1 MTAVFTLHEGDSPLL
16 ISIPHAGTQVPD
28 DIGVR
33 FTSHATPLADTD
45 WHVPVLYSFAAELG
59 ATLLIAQYSRYV
71 IDLNRPLD
79 GTPLYPG
86 KTETAL
92 CPIYTFDGEPLY
104 QADLEPTTNEI
115 EMRTEQYWRPY
126 HRELQLRLAALKERF
141 GYALLWDAHSIR
153 SRIPR
158 LFDGELPNL
167 NIGTADGQSCTPALA
182 QLLFKQASAS
192 PFSAV
197 LNGRFKGGF
206 ITRHYGRPEQQID
219 AVQLELTQKLY
230 MDERAPFELHAKD
243 AEQLSITLKKLIET
257 ALTFRSSR

>member
-1 MTAVFTLHEGDSPLL
+1 MIPLFTVHEGDSPLL
-16 ISIPHAGTQVPD
+16 ISIPHAGTAAPD
-28 DIGVR
+28 DIQAR
-33 FTSHATPLADTD
+33 FTAHAAPLADTD

-59 ATLLIAQYSRYV
+59 ATVLTAAYSRYV

-79 GTPLYPG
+79 GAPLYPG
-86 KTETAL
+86 KIETAL
-92 CPIYTFDGEPLY
+92 CPNYTFDGEPLY

-115 EMRTEQYWRPY
+115 EMRIEQYWRPY
-126 HRELQLRLAALKERF
+126 HRELQLRLAALKEQF

-167 NIGTADGQSCTPALA
+167 NLGTADGQSCTAALA
-182 QLLFKQASAS
+182 QALFKQAAAS

-206 ITRHYGRPEQQID
+206 ITRHYGRPDEKID

-230 MDERAPFELHAKD
+230 ANEQAPFELHPQD
-243 AEQLSITLKKLIET
+243 ATYLSITLRKLIET
-257 ALTFRSSR
+257 LLAFRSSR